1 MGPIVRS
8 LSSYVKDTQLALQ
21 ICRKLNF
28 LGEDK
33 PLFSTMNITSLYT
46 VNPDA
51 GLLAHKIFFD
61 LRPVKEPSFL
71 ELINNSSSLNKE
83 NHNREGGFDTRSYLA
98 QSSTIFLLRLLLS
111 FCFK

>member
-21 ICRKLNF
+21 IFCKLNF

-33 PLFSTMNITSLYT
+33 LTSTMNITSLYT